1 MLDYK
6 AMYRRAGEIFKEL
19 KSETRPRDLVKQMS
33 GGQRQAVA
41 IARTMLSEAK
51 IVLMDEPTA
60 AISVRQVAEV
70 LNLIRHL
77 RDRGIAVVL
86 ISHRMPDVFTVADR
100 VIVMRRGRKVADKP
114 IAASSPEEVTGLI
127 TGAIEQVMIDARVT
141 IARNEG
147 RRWQSPLIR
156 RSTRSSRAGFR
167 RYSGSQTFWVL
178 LAVILACIFLSFAT
192 NSFATTKNLYNIT
205 RNVTF
210 VAIIALG
217 MTMVIITG
225 GIDLSVGSVLCL
237 CSMVLAVVMHAG
249 YSIEVG
255 IAASIGTALV
265 VGAFN
270 GVLIA
275 YLGFPPFVVTLG
287 MLSIARSLAMVAS
300 NNTVVFQFGPDHDKL
315 LALGGGAW
323 FFGIA
328 NPVLYMIV
336 LALLTGFVLRWTK
349 FGRHIFAIGGNEHAA
364 TLTGVPV
371 RPIKVAVYM
380 ISALS
385 AGIAGI
391 IQTGWLGAVTT
402 NIGAGM
408 ELQVIAA
415 AVIGGA
421 NLAGGVGTA
430 FGALIGAALIE
441 VIRNSLGLL
450 GINAFWQGTF
460 IGGAIMLAVLFDRVR
475 NFRQSE

>member
-1 MLDYK
+1 MAITLD
-6 AMYRRAGEIFKEL
+6 
-19 KSETRPRDLVKQMS
+19 Q
-33 GGQRQAVA
+33 
-41 IARTMLSEAK
+41 
-51 IVLMDEPTA
+51 
-60 AISVRQVAEV
+60 
-70 LNLIRHL
+70 
-77 RDRGIAVVL
+77 
-86 ISHRMPDVFTVADR
+86 
-100 VIVMRRGRKVADKP
+100 
-114 IAASSPEEVTGLI
+114 
-127 TGAIEQVMIDARVT
+127 T
-141 IARNEG
+141 IAQKQHS
-147 RRWQSPLIR
+147 WL
-156 RSTRSSRAGFR
+156 SRLVNT
-167 RYSGSQTFWVL
+167 QTFWVL
-178 LAVILACIFLSFAT
+178 CAVLLACLYLSFAT
-192 NSFATTKNLYNIT
+192 DSFATTKNLYNIT

-217 MTMVIITG
+217 MTLVIITG

-237 CSMVLAVVMHAG
+237 CSMILGVTMHAG
-249 YSIEVG
+249 YGIEVG
-255 IAASIGTALV
+255 IAASIGTALL

-300 NNTVVFQFGPDHDKL
+300 NNTVVFEFGPDHDKL

-323 FFGIA
+323 VFGIA
-328 NPVLYMIV
+328 NPVLYMVV
-336 LALLTGFVLRWTK
+336 LALITGFVLRWTK
-349 FGRHIFAIGGNEHAA
+349 FGRYVFAIGGNEHAA

-371 RPIKVAVYM
+371 PRIKVIVYM

-385 AGIAGI
+385 AGVAGI

-421 NLAGGVGTA
+421 NLAGGIGTA
-430 FGALIGAALIE
+430 FGALVGAALIE

-460 IGGAIMLAVLFDRVR
+460 IGGAIILAVMFDRIR
-475 NFRQSE
+475 NLRQSQ

>member
-1 MLDYK
+1 
-6 AMYRRAGEIFKEL
+6 
-19 KSETRPRDLVKQMS
+19 
-33 GGQRQAVA
+33 
-41 IARTMLSEAK
+41 
-51 IVLMDEPTA
+51 
-60 AISVRQVAEV
+60 
-70 LNLIRHL
+70 
-77 RDRGIAVVL
+77 
-86 ISHRMPDVFTVADR
+86 
-100 VIVMRRGRKVADKP
+100 
-114 IAASSPEEVTGLI
+114 
-127 TGAIEQVMIDARVT
+127 
-141 IARNEG
+141 
-147 RRWQSPLIR
+147 
-156 RSTRSSRAGFR
+156 
-167 RYSGSQTFWVL
+167 
-178 LAVILACIFLSFAT
+178 
-192 NSFATTKNLYNIT
+192 
-205 RNVTF
+205 
-210 VAIIALG
+210 
-217 MTMVIITG
+217 MTLVIITG

-237 CSMVLAVVMHAG
+237 CSMVLAVTMNAG

-255 IAASIGTALV
+255 ITAAIVTALV
-265 VGAFN
+265 IGGFN

-275 YLGFPPFVVTLG
+275 YLNFPPFVVTLG

-328 NPVLYMIV
+328 NPVLYMVI
-336 LALLTGFVLRWTK
+336 LALITGFVLRWTR
-349 FGRHIFAIGGNEHAA
+349 FGRYVFAIGGNEHAA

-371 RPIKVAVYM
+371 RTIKVAVYM

-391 IQTGWLGAVTT
+391 VQTGWLGAVTT

-430 FGALIGAALIE
+430 FGALVGAALIE

-460 IGGAIMLAVLFDRVR
+460 IGGAIVLAVLFDRIR
-475 NFRQSE
+475 NLRQSE

>member
-1 MLDYK
+1 MATMLDQTMAQK
-6 AMYRRAGEIFKEL
+6 RRTLGA
-19 KSETRPRDLVKQMS
+19 
-33 GGQRQAVA
+33 AVLA
-41 IARTMLSEAK
+41 
-51 IVLMDEPTA
+51 
-60 AISVRQVAEV
+60 
-70 LNLIRHL
+70 N
-77 RDRGIAVVL
+77 
-86 ISHRMPDVFTVADR
+86 
-100 VIVMRRGRKVADKP
+100 
-114 IAASSPEEVTGLI
+114 
-127 TGAIEQVMIDARVT
+127 
-141 IARNEG
+141 
-147 RRWQSPLIR
+147 
-156 RSTRSSRAGFR
+156 
-167 RYSGSQTFWVL
+167 QTFWVL
-178 LAVILACIFLSFAT
+178 LAVVLACVFLSFAT
-192 NSFATTKNLYNIT
+192 DSFATSKNLYNIT
-205 RNVTF
+205 RNTTF

-217 MTMVIITG
+217 MTLVIITG

-255 IAASIGTALV
+255 IAASVATALV
-265 VGAFN
+265 IGAFN

-323 FFGIA
+323 LFGIA
-328 NPVLYMIV
+328 NPVIYMIV
-336 LALLTGFVLRWTK
+336 LALLTGFVLRWTRL
-349 FGRHIFAIGGNEHAA
+349 GRYIYAIGGNEHAA
-364 TLTGVPV
+364 TATGIPV
-371 RPIKVAVYM
+371 RPIKVGVYM

-385 AGIAGI
+385 AGVAGI
-391 IQTGWLGAVTT
+391 VQTGWLGAVTT

-415 AVIGGA
+415 TVIGGA
-421 NLAGGVGTA
+421 NLAGGTGTA
-430 FGALIGAALIE
+430 LGALVGAALIE

-460 IGGAIMLAVLFDRVR
+460 IGGATILAVLFDRIR

>member
-1 MLDYK
+1 MAITLD
-6 AMYRRAGEIFKEL
+6 
-19 KSETRPRDLVKQMS
+19 Q
-33 GGQRQAVA
+33 
-41 IARTMLSEAK
+41 
-51 IVLMDEPTA
+51 
-60 AISVRQVAEV
+60 
-70 LNLIRHL
+70 
-77 RDRGIAVVL
+77 
-86 ISHRMPDVFTVADR
+86 
-100 VIVMRRGRKVADKP
+100 
-114 IAASSPEEVTGLI
+114 
-127 TGAIEQVMIDARVT
+127 T
-141 IARNEG
+141 IAQKQNS
-147 RRWQSPLIR
+147 WISNVM
-156 RSTRSSRAGFR
+156 
-167 RYSGSQTFWVL
+167 GSQTFWVL
-178 LAVILACIFLSFAT
+178 VAVLAAGLFLSLVT
-192 NSFATTKNLYNIT
+192 DSFDTTQNLYNIT
-205 RNVTF
+205 RNTTF

-217 MTMVIITG
+217 MTVVIITG
-225 GIDLSVGSVLCL
+225 GIDLSVGSVLAL
-237 CSMVLAVVMHAG
+237 CSMVLAVVMNAG
-249 YSIEVG
+249 FNIYIG
-255 IAASIGTALV
+255 IGASIATALI

-275 YLGFPPFVVTLG
+275 YLGFPSFVVTLG

-300 NNTVVFQFGPDHDKL
+300 NNTVVFQFGPDHDLL

-323 FFGIA
+323 LFGIA
-328 NPVLYMIV
+328 NPVIYMIV
-336 LALLTGFVLRWTK
+336 LALITGFVLRWTR

-380 ISALS
+380 ISSLS

-421 NLAGGVGTA
+421 ALTGGVGTA
-430 FGALIGAALIE
+430 LGALVGAALIE

-460 IGGAIMLAVLFDRVR
+460 IGAAIIIAVGFERVR
-475 NFRQSE
+475 RLRSRD